1 MLVLTRKLQEQIVI
15 GDNIKVTVLRV
26 KGNTVRLG
34 IEAPRQVRVVRAELP
49 LEEGPPPAP
58 EGFFTTSDAVEPQAN
73 ASASRVSSHMNRLG
87 QRTTEPRVPRC
98 PAPLAAY
105 LVGMIAPVS

>member
-15 GDNIKVTVLRV
+15 GDNIKVTILRV

-49 LEEGPPPAP
+49 PQENTP
-58 EGFFTTSDAVEPQAN
+58 EP
-73 ASASRVSSHMNRLG
+73 HMNSESKRSGDSPLPG
-87 QRTTEPRVPRC
+87 SAPC
-98 PAPLAAY
+98 SGPLAAY
-105 LVGMIAPVS
+105 LVSLVAHAS

>member
-15 GDNIKVTVLRV
+15 GNDIKVTILRV

-49 LEEGPPPAP
+49 PEATSADSAEAP
-58 EGFFTTSDAVEPQAN
+58 RAKSSSGDSAAPSRAPN
-73 ASASRVSSHMNRLG
+73 ASRLADQSLDSG
-87 QRTTEPRVPRC
+87 IPRC
-98 PAPLAAY
+98 PPPLAAY
-105 LVGMIAPVS
+105 LVSLSAHAS

>member
-15 GDNIKVTVLRV
+15 GNDIKVTILRV

-49 LEEGPPPAP
+49 PEAASANSAEAPPARESRDP
-58 EGFFTTSDAVEPQAN
+58 SAAASRAP
-73 ASASRVSSHMNRLG
+73 SASRASDQISDSG
-87 QRTTEPRVPRC
+87 IPRC
-98 PAPLAAY
+98 PPPLAAY
-105 LVGMIAPVS
+105 LVSLSAHAS